1 MYREF
6 PMTQPELTE
15 KQLAELTE
23 ILELAKAAEQKA
35 REMSEFAEALE
46 EKWKRRLE
54 NRRRAAT
61 QQAGE
66 VS

>member
-1 MYREF
+1 
-6 PMTQPELTE
+6 MTQPELTE